1 MRVLGFCV
9 SITHANFMARQF
21 EQADIRARA
30 ITSKTSST
38 NRQQA
43 LGDLRDRKV
52 SVLFT
57 VDLFNEGIDIPAIDV
72 VLMLR
77 PIENATI
84 FPQQLGRGLRR
95 TKDKDVLALPDF
107 IGHQN
112 KKIRFDLRYRNMLGR
127 TRREPEVD
135 IEQGFPYLPVGCHLD
150 LDHVAKDIVLKNIRE
165 ALPTSWKQRTQERRE
180 LVTSPPARY
189 LQETGL
195 ELDAI

>member
-1 MRVLGFCV
+1 MGDFDLELYNQLVDELLQK
-9 SITHANFMARQF
+9 HLNNL
-21 EQADIRARA
+21 A
-30 ITSKTSST
+30 I
-38 NRQQA
+38 
-43 LGDLRDRKV
+43 
-52 SVLFT
+52 
-57 VDLFNEGIDIPAIDV
+57 
-72 VLMLR
+72 
-77 PIENATI
+77 
-84 FPQQLGRGLRR
+84 
-95 TKDKDVLALPDF
+95 
-107 IGHQN
+107 
-112 KKIRFDLRYRNMLGR
+112 DLRYRNMLGR